1 LTEKIRL
8 DEWDNINTVRERL
21 EAAES
26 SRVLLVIPA
35 RCRDMRN
42 LVNLKLLRRYA
53 QDLRMR
59 VRVVAEDMTTR
70 ALAKEA
76 GLSMAPIIALGLG
89 ELFLKDREQA
99 YKPRA
104 TTLRARRSWDQG
116 KGSGFLIGISVVVVI
131 LGVILAALVMFL
143 PTAVVTLVPVSEPV
157 SARLEVTAEWGLDEI
172 DYGRARVPARWVE
185 IEIEGEDETSATGM
199 MDVAEARA
207 QGEVVFANRSS
218 DPLVVPKGTIVRT
231 GSGVNIRFFTVSE
244 VELPGILWGHARV
257 GIIAME
263 PGPSGNVNAL
273 TVNIVEGPLEFLV
286 DVLNDA
292 STEGG
297 TIKRVSIVTP
307 QDHNRLRDSL
317 VQRLQQEA
325 HSRLVEQLD
334 EGEFIPS
341 QSVRVEIVEDEF
353 AQAVG
358 EQTEIVWGRMLV
370 NVGGLAADGEGA
382 NALLKQLMGRSMLD
396 GYCLQE
402 GTLRFR
408 DVGTMQVRSGL
419 VQFTRVGSGI
429 AMSCADEEELRRELT
444 GKTLSEA
451 SKHLDER
458 MDLVEVPSISVVP
471 ALFGRM
477 PFLSQRIELH
487 IEAESR

>member
-26 SRVLLVIPA
+26 GRVLLVIPA
-35 RCRDMRN
+35 RCREMRN

-53 QDLRMR
+53 QDLRIR

-76 GLSMAPIIALGLG
+76 GLSMSPIIALGLG
-89 ELFLKDREQA
+89 ELFLKDRAQA

-104 TTLRARRSWDQG
+104 ATLRARRSRDQG
-116 KGSGFLIGISVVVVI
+116 EGSGFLIGISVVAVI
-131 LGVILAALVMFL
+131 LGVILAALVIFL

-185 IEIEGEDETSATGM
+185 IEIEGEDEIPATGM
-199 MDVAEARA
+199 MDVPETHA

-273 TVNIVEGPLEFLV
+273 TVNTVEGPLEP
-286 DVLNDA
+286 
-292 STEGG
+292 T
-297 TIKRVSIVTP
+297 
-307 QDHNRLRDSL
+307 
-317 VQRLQQEA
+317 
-325 HSRLVEQLD
+325 
-334 EGEFIPS
+334 
-341 QSVRVEIVEDEF
+341 
-353 AQAVG
+353 
-358 EQTEIVWGRMLV
+358 
-370 NVGGLAADGEGA
+370 AAWW
-382 NALLKQLMGRSMLD
+382 NS
-396 GYCLQE
+396 
-402 GTLRFR
+402 
-408 DVGTMQVRSGL
+408 
-419 VQFTRVGSGI
+419 
-429 AMSCADEEELRRELT
+429 
-444 GKTLSEA
+444 
-451 SKHLDER
+451 
-458 MDLVEVPSISVVP
+458 
-471 ALFGRM
+471 
-477 PFLSQRIELH
+477 
-487 IEAESR
+487 

>member
-1 LTEKIRL
+1 LTDKIRL

-35 RCRDMRN
+35 RCREMRN

-59 VRVVAEDMTTR
+59 MRVVAEDMTTR

-76 GLSMAPIIALGLG
+76 GLAMSPIITLGLG
-89 ELFLKDREQA
+89 ELFLKDREIA
-99 YKPRA
+99 YESRA
-104 TTLRARRSWDQG
+104 TTLRARRSRDQG
-116 KGSGFLIGISVVVVI
+116 TRHGFLIGISVVAVI
-131 LGVILAALVMFL
+131 LGVILAALVVFL

-157 SARLEVTAEWGLDEI
+157 SARLDVTAEWGLDEI

-185 IEIEGEDETSATGM
+185 IEIEGEDEIPATGM
-199 MDVAEARA
+199 TDVPETHA

-218 DPLVVPKGTIVRT
+218 DPLVVPKGTILRT

-273 TVNIVEGPLEFLV
+273 TVNTVEGPLEFLV

-292 STEGG
+292 PIEGG
-297 TIKRVSIVTP
+297 TIKRVSIVAP
-307 QDHNRLRDSL
+307 QDHNRLRDFL
-317 VQRLQQEA
+317 LQRLQQEA
-325 HSRLVEQLD
+325 YSRLVEQLD
-334 EGEFIPS
+334 EGEFIPPE
-341 QSVRVEIVEDEF
+341 SVTVEIVEDEF
-353 AQAVG
+353 AQATG
-358 EQTEIVWGRMLV
+358 EQTEMVWGRMLV

-382 NALLKQLMGRSMLD
+382 NALLKQLMGRNMPE

-402 GTLRFR
+402 DALYFR

-419 VQFTRVGSGI
+419 VQFTRVGSGV
-429 AMSCADEEELRRELT
+429 AMSCTDEEELRRELT
-444 GKTLSEA
+444 GKTLSAA
-451 SKHLDER
+451 SQHLDER
-458 MDLVEVPSISVVP
+458 MDLLEFPSISVVP

-477 PFLSQRIELH
+477 PFLSQRIELR
-487 IEAESR
+487 IEAESK

>member
-1 LTEKIRL
+1 MTEKIRL

-21 EAAES
+21 EAAEA

-35 RCRDMRN
+35 RCREMRN

-53 QDLRMR
+53 QDLRIR

-76 GLSMAPIIALGLG
+76 GLAMSPIIALGLG
-89 ELFLKDREQA
+89 ERFLKDREQA

-104 TTLRARRSWDQG
+104 TTLRARRSPDRG
-116 KGSGFLIGISVVVVI
+116 EGHGFLIGISVVAVI
-131 LGVILAALVMFL
+131 LGVILATLVMFL

-185 IEIEGEDETSATGM
+185 IEIEGEDEIPATGM
-199 MDVAEARA
+199 MDVPEMRA
-207 QGEVVFANRSS
+207 QGEAVFANRSS
-218 DPLVVPKGTIVRT
+218 DRLLVPKGTIVRT

-263 PGPSGNVNAL
+263 PGPSGNVKAL
-273 TVNIVEGPLEFLV
+273 TVNTVEGPLEFLV

-292 STEGG
+292 PIKGG
-297 TIKRVSIVTP
+297 TIKRVAIVAP

-325 HSRLVEQLD
+325 YSRLVEQLD
-334 EGEFIPS
+334 EGEFIPAE
-341 QSVRVEIVEDEF
+341 SVTVEIVEDEF

-358 EQTEIVWGRMLV
+358 EQTEMVWGRMLV
-370 NVGGLAADGEGA
+370 NVGGLAVDGDGA
-382 NALLKQLMGRSMLD
+382 NALLKQLMGRSMPD

-402 GTLRFR
+402 STLRFR
-408 DVGTMQVRSGL
+408 DVGTMQVHSGL
-419 VQFTRVGSGI
+419 VQFTRMGSGV
-429 AMSCADEEELRRELT
+429 AMSCTDEEELRRELS
-444 GKTLSEA
+444 GKTLNAA

-458 MDLVEVPSISVVP
+458 MDLVEFPSISIVP

-477 PFLSQRIELH
+477 PFLSQRIELR

>member
-1 LTEKIRL
+1 MTEKIRL

-21 EAAES
+21 EAAEA

-35 RCRDMRN
+35 RCREMRN

-53 QDLRMR
+53 QDLRIR

-76 GLSMAPIIALGLG
+76 GLAMSPIIALGLG
-89 ELFLKDREQA
+89 ERFLKDREQA

-104 TTLRARRSWDQG
+104 TTLRARRSRDRG
-116 KGSGFLIGISVVVVI
+116 EGHGFLIGISVVAVI

-185 IEIEGEDETSATGM
+185 IEIEGEDEIPATGM
-199 MDVAEARA
+199 MDVPEARA
-207 QGEVVFANRSS
+207 QGEAVFANRSS
-218 DPLVVPKGTIVRT
+218 DPLLVPKGTIVRT

-263 PGPSGNVNAL
+263 PGPSGNVKAL
-273 TVNIVEGPLEFLV
+273 TVNTVEGPLEFLV

-292 STEGG
+292 PIKGG
-297 TIKRVSIVTP
+297 TIKRVAIVAP

-325 HSRLVEQLD
+325 YSRLVEQLD
-334 EGEFIPS
+334 EGEFIPAE
-341 QSVRVEIVEDEF
+341 SVTVEIVEDEF

-358 EQTEIVWGRMLV
+358 EQTEMVWGRMLV
-370 NVGGLAADGEGA
+370 NVGGLAVDGDGA
-382 NALLKQLMGRSMLD
+382 NALLKQLMGRSMPD

-402 GTLRFR
+402 STLRFR
-408 DVGTMQVRSGL
+408 DVGTMQVHSGL
-419 VQFTRVGSGI
+419 VQFTRMGSGV
-429 AMSCADEEELRRELT
+429 AMSCTDEEELRRELS
-444 GKTLSEA
+444 GKTLNAA

-458 MDLVEVPSISVVP
+458 MDLVEFPSISIVP

-477 PFLSQRIELH
+477 PFLSQRIELR